1 MDPQLSMN
9 RASCSPSARDRPVL
23 LFILSLCG
31 FSGAL
36 ATRLLDPLI
45 TSIAAE
51 FATTVGVV
59 ALLSSAFALPFG
71 LSQPL
76 LGPTGDAFG
85 KAVVI
90 KVATAVLA
98 LCLLTSALAPQLTV
112 LFISRILGGVAAG
125 GIMPVCMA
133 LIGDRFPLAVRQV
146 AMSRYIGATLI
157 GQLVGVSAG
166 GIIAEWIGWRGVL
179 ACAAV
184 LAGVAAGAAITMLP
198 KSDTAPA
205 PLRVGDALARYRLV
219 LSNPRSFVCF
229 GVVFLEGLAIHGIT
243 PFIGELLRSR
253 GAGGLRETGFVIGGL
268 GIGGLLFA
276 FVVPFILKFAKR
288 PTMMAIGGTIAAVG
302 LGGLGLEASWKVQL
316 AFMVVLGFGFFL
328 LHNSVQTEVTEL
340 APSARASSF
349 SLHAFSF
356 FLGQALGP
364 MVYGIALPAIGATVS
379 LTVGAAILV
388 ATGIVASQLLGP
400 AMPKGAQV

>member
-1 MDPQLSMN
+1 MVP
-9 RASCSPSARDRPVL
+9 PVL

-98 LCLLTSALAPQLTV
+98 LCLLTSALAPDLTV

-133 LIGDRFPLAVRQV
+133 LIGDRFPLAGRQV

-229 GVVFLEGLAIHGIT
+229 GVVFLEGLAIYGIT

>member
-1 MDPQLSMN
+1 MVP
-9 RASCSPSARDRPVL
+9 PVL

-229 GVVFLEGLAIHGIT
+229 GVVFLEGLAIYGIT

-253 GAGGLRETGFVIGGL
+253 GAGGLRETGFVVGGL

-276 FVVPFILKFAKR
+276 FVVPLILKFAKR